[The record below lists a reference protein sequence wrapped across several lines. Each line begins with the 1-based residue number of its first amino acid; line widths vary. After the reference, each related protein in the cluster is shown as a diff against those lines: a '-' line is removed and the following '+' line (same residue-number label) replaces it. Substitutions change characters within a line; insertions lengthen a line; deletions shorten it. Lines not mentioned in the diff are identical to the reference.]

1 MVGAELVLAIEDGGL
16 KIAVRTARLGAC
28 VRFTTS
34 PESFCTSLA
43 SFLEVP
49 IQV

>member
-34 PESFCTSLA
+34 PERFCISSA
-43 SFLEVP
+43 SSLEVP